1 MLNILNIFRK
11 WDIDRKQK
19 DLNKR
24 FEKYGLTNEVLE
36 EQVKINSLRNRYNIK
51 DESEIINDEGFVQ

>member
-1 MLNILNIFRK
+1 MLNILNIFHK

-24 FEKYGLTNEVLE
+24 FEKSGLTDELLD
-36 EQVKINSLRNRYNIK
+36 EQVKINSLRNKYDIK
-51 DESEIINDEGFVQ
+51 DESEIINDGGFVQ

>member
-51 DESEIINDEGFVQ
+51 DENEIINDEGFVQ